1 MQNTR
6 SLRTVLALAFLLNLT
21 WANLFSFA
29 PSMVERLYRLPLAD
43 GLTTYLAMSRGAS
56 FFVLAII
63 SLLAL
68 LKPRSFRAMTLV
80 LLIAY
85 FCLFLVD
92 VIVLAR
98 GQMGLMVLLPEMVA
112 FVLLSG
118 ALVRFYPIK
127 ETLKS
132 ESSSLSPSS

>member
-1 MQNTR
+1 MTNTR
-6 SLRTVLALAFLLNLT
+6 SLRVVLALAFLLNLT

-29 PSMVERLYRLPLAD
+29 PRMVERLYRLPLVD
-43 GLTTYLAMSRGAS
+43 GLTTYFAMSRGAA

-68 LKPRSFRAMTLV
+68 LKPRSFRVMTLV

-98 GQMGLMVLLPEMVA
+98 GQMSFGVLLPEMVA
-112 FVLLSG
+112 FVILSG
-118 ALVRFYPIK
+118 ALVRFYPIAQK
-127 ETLKS
+127 VEETTVKV
-132 ESSSLSPSS
+132 